1 MIETIS
7 RMLSKSAR
15 PALAFTLLI
24 GSGAASAAPSCTA
37 TYATRNDWA
46 TGFVVGVVLTNGGAS
61 AVSGWKVS
69 WTYGT
74 PVTLANA
81 PWGANVSISGNTVTS
96 TDNGSNPSIA
106 PGASISFGMPLS
118 YSGAKPAPG
127 AISVN
132 GTNCV
137 GAPAPTTPTTPTTPP
152 PAASSSLYAD
162 PQSSAA
168 VWARANPSD
177 GRSADIASRIANQP
191 GARWFGN
198 WSGDIGSAVGS
209 YVGAA
214 AAASRIPVLVA
225 YNIPARDCGQASAG
239 GAGSLAAYQ
248 DWIRAFATALGNRQ
262 AIVVLEPDA
271 LPQLD
276 CLDATGKAARL
287 QLFQYAVTQFKSL
300 ATRTSLYLDIG
311 NSSWLAPAE
320 AATRLANAGI
330 VNAHGF
336 SLNVSNYRTDAESNA
351 YGVAVSNALLQ
362 QKGYGKPFVVDT
374 SRNGNGPN
382 GTQWCDPA
390 GRKLGVPSRINA
402 AGSQPEMTL
411 WIKSPGE
418 ADGCAAAAGS
428 FSPDLAYKLI
438 YGY

>member
-46 TGFVVGVVLTNGGAS
+46 TGFVVDVVLTNGGAS

-137 GAPAPTTPTTPTTPP
+137 DAPAPTTPTTPTTPP
-152 PAASSSLYAD
+152 PAASSSLYVD

>member
-1 MIETIS
+1 MTKNILKTA
-7 RMLSKSAR
+7 K
-15 PALAFTLLI
+15 PALAFLLLI
-24 GSGAASAAPSCTA
+24 GGGAASAAPSCTA
-37 TYATRNDWA
+37 TYATRDDWA
-46 TGFVVGVVLTNGGAS
+46 TGFVADVVVRNAGTA

-69 WTYGT
+69 WTYGSQ
-74 PVTLANA
+74 VTLANP
-81 PWGANVSISGNTVTS
+81 PWNANVSINGNTVTS

-106 PGASISFGMPLS
+106 PGGSVSFGMPLS
-118 YSGAKPAPG
+118 YSGSKPAPG
-127 AISVN
+127 AITVN
-132 GTNCV
+132 GANCV
-137 GAPAPTTPTTPTTPP
+137 DTTTPTTPTNPTP
-152 PAASSSLYAD
+152 PAASSSLYVD

-168 VWARANPSD
+168 VWARNNPSD

-191 GARWFGN
+191 GAKWFGG
-198 WSGDIGSAVGS
+198 WSGNIGTAVGN

-214 AAASRIPVLVA
+214 AAANKIPVLVA

-276 CLDATGKAARL
+276 CLDANGKAARV
-287 QLFQYAVTQFKSL
+287 QLFQYAVTQFKNL

-330 VNAHGF
+330 ANAHGF

-351 YGVAVSNALLQ
+351 YGVAVSNALQQ
-362 QKGYGKPFVVDT
+362 QKGYGKPFIVDT

-390 GRKLGVPSRINA
+390 GRKIGVPSRINA

-418 ADGCAAAAGS
+418 ADGCAAAAGA

>member
-1 MIETIS
+1 
-7 RMLSKSAR
+7 MLSKSVR

-46 TGFVVGVVLTNGGAS
+46 TGFVVDVVLTNGGAS

-106 PGASISFGMPLS
+106 PGASVSFGMPLS

-137 GAPAPTTPTTPTTPP
+137 DAPAPTTPTTPTTPP
-152 PAASSSLYAD
+152 PAASSSLYVD

-191 GARWFGN
+191 GAKWFGN

-287 QLFQYAVTQFKSL
+287 QLFQYAVTQFKNL

-351 YGVAVSNALLQ
+351 YGVAVGNALLQ

>member
-1 MIETIS
+1 MTNT
-7 RMLSKSAR
+7 LSGIAR
-15 PALAFTLLI
+15 PALAFLLLT
-24 GSGAASAAPSCTA
+24 GSAAASAAPTCTA
-37 TYATRNDWA
+37 SYVTRNDWA
-46 TGFVVGVVLTNGGAS
+46 TGFVVDVVVANTGTAP
-61 AVSGWKVS
+61 VSGWKVS
-69 WTYGT
+69 WTYGS
-74 PVTLANA
+74 PVTLANP
-81 PWGANVSISGNTVTS
+81 PWNANVSINGNTVTS

-106 PGASISFGMPLS
+106 PGASVSYGMPLS
-118 YSGAKPAPG
+118 YSGSKPTPG
-127 AISVN
+127 AITVT
-132 GTNCV
+132 GANCV
-137 GAPAPTTPTTPTTPP
+137 DTTSPTTPTTPP
-152 PAASSSLYAD
+152 PAASSSLYVD

-168 VWARANPSD
+168 VWARNNPSD
-177 GRSADIASRIANQP
+177 GRSADIANRIASQP
-191 GARWFGN
+191 GAKWFGG

-239 GAGSLAAYQ
+239 GAGSVAAYQ

-276 CLDATGKAARL
+276 CLDANGKTQRV
-287 QLFQYAVTQFKSL
+287 QMFQYAVTQFKNL
-300 ATRTSLYLDIG
+300 APRTSLYLDIG

-330 VNAHGF
+330 ANAHGF

-351 YGVAVSNALLQ
+351 YGIAVSNALQQ

-418 ADGCAAAAGS
+418 ADGCAAAAGA

>member
-1 MIETIS
+1 MTKT
-7 RMLSKSAR
+7 LSGIAR
-15 PALAFTLLI
+15 PALAFLLLI
-24 GSGAASAAPSCTA
+24 GSAAASAAPTCTA
-37 TYATRNDWA
+37 SYVTRNDWA
-46 TGFVVGVVLTNGGAS
+46 TGFVVDVVVTNTGTAP
-61 AVSGWKVS
+61 VSGWKVS
-69 WTYGT
+69 WTYGS
-74 PVTLANA
+74 PVTLANP
-81 PWGANVSISGNTVTS
+81 PWNATVSINGNTVTS

-106 PGASISFGMPLS
+106 PGASVSYGMPLS
-118 YSGAKPAPG
+118 YSGSKPTPG
-127 AISVN
+127 AITVT
-132 GTNCV
+132 GANCV
-137 GAPAPTTPTTPTTPP
+137 DATSPTNPTTPP
-152 PAASSSLYAD
+152 PAASSSLYVD

-168 VWARANPSD
+168 VWARNNPSD
-177 GRSADIASRIANQP
+177 GRSADIANRIASQP
-191 GARWFGN
+191 GAKWFGG

-239 GAGSLAAYQ
+239 GAGSVAAYQ

-276 CLDATGKAARL
+276 CLDANGKTQRV
-287 QLFQYAVTQFKSL
+287 QMFQYAVTQFKNL

-330 VNAHGF
+330 ANAHGF

-351 YGVAVSNALLQ
+351 YGIAVSNALQQ

-418 ADGCAAAAGS
+418 ADGCAAAAGA